1 MGFADKLKDLGD
13 KAKLAAA
20 EHKDQI
26 SQAVETAGNVA
37 DQRTGG
43 KYRDKIFKATQKA
56 EGAVG
61 KLAGD
66 AERGPAEPASS
77 AAAAPSGAAGPSAAA
92 ALGEPTAQ
100 SEQGEPPPPSF
111 PTLT

>member
-1 MGFADKLKDLGD
+1 MGFADKLKDFGD

-26 SQAVETAGNVA
+26 SQAVESAGAVA

-43 KYRDKIFKATQKA
+43 KYRDKISKATQKA
-56 EGAVG
+56 DGALE
-61 KLAGD
+61 KF
-66 AERGPAEPASS
+66 
-77 AAAAPSGAAGPSAAA
+77 AAD
-92 ALGEPTAQ
+92 GEPMAQ
-100 SEQGEPPPPSF
+100 GEHPAPNAPARPGEPPAPIPVEPGERPAPSP

>member
-56 EGAVG
+56 EGAVE
-61 KLAGD
+61 KFAGD
-66 AERGPAEPASS
+66 AEPGQTEPTSSAPAPPSEPA
-77 AAAAPSGAAGPSAAA
+77 
-92 ALGEPTAQ
+92 AQ
-100 SEQGEPPPPSF
+100 SGQGEPPAPSF

>member
-61 KLAGD
+61 KIAGD
-66 AERGPAEPASS
+66 AEPGPTEPT
-77 AAAAPSGAAGPSAAA
+77 SGAPAAPSAAA
-92 ALGEPTAQ
+92 VPSEPAAQ
-100 SEQGEPPPPSF
+100 GEQGEPPAPSF
-111 PTLT
+111 PRLT